1 MSTMK
6 MMIVDDNP
14 KMRDTLRNLL
24 QRQIAGIE
32 TIYECSDGSEAI
44 ELYESTR
51 PDWIFMDV
59 AMERVNGLTAT
70 ETITRSYPEAK
81 IVIVTQYDDSE
92 YREAAKN
99 SGARAYVLKE
109 NLLDIPGII
118 KSVL

>member
-1 MSTMK
+1 MK
-6 MMIVDDNP
+6 MMIVDDNSR
-14 KMRDTLRNLL
+14 MRDNLKNLL

-32 TIYECSDGSEAI
+32 TIYECSDGGEAI

-59 AMERVNGLTAT
+59 AMQQVNGLTAT
-70 ETITRSYPEAK
+70 KTITQSHPEAK
-81 IVIVTQYDDSE
+81 IIIVTQYDDPE

-99 SGARAYVLKE
+99 CGACAYVLKE
-109 NLLDIPGII
+109 NLLDIPGIV